1 MAVDPIEQFQIH
13 KIFTIGHIGGQ
24 EIAFTSSSAYMFLA
38 VAVIALLMIGGSAG
52 RQLVPGRIQSVAE
65 LSYEFV
71 ASMIR
76 STAGSE
82 GMRFFPLVF
91 SIFMFICV
99 SNVIG
104 IIPYAFTVSSQLIV
118 TAAMA
123 LFVFFLVLFYGLYKN
138 GLKFFKLFV
147 PSGVPIFIMPI
158 VVPIEVISFLLK
170 PISHSVRLFAN
181 MLAGHIALKVFASF
195 VVMLGT
201 LGILGGFGAVLPLGL
216 TIALTA
222 LELLVAFLQAYV
234 FAILTCIYLNDAL
247 HPGHCSGPSQ
257 QTSTRSS
264 FHGSDCRE
272 IHWRWYCLHWHG
284 WRRRRR
290 GHHLRQLSRR
300 RGAQSFR
307 RAGPVRQP
315 DFRLRRDRST
325 LDLLAAD
332 WAAAAVCALIHPRS
346 GG

>member
-1 MAVDPIEQFQIH
+1 MAADPIHQFQIT
-13 KIFTIGHIGGQ
+13 KLFTIGHIGGQ

-38 VAVIALLMIGGSAG
+38 VAVISLIMIGGTAG
-52 RQLVPGRIQSVAE
+52 RQLVPGRFQSVAE

-71 ASMIR
+71 ASMIK

-91 SIFMFICV
+91 SLFMFICV

-123 LFVFFLVLFYGLYKN
+123 LFVFFLVLFYGLYRN

-195 VVMLGT
+195 IVMLSA
-201 LGILGGFGAVLPLGL
+201 LGILGVFGAVFPLGL
-216 TIALTA
+216 TVALTA

-247 HPGHCSGPSQ
+247 HPGH
-257 QTSTRSS
+257 
-264 FHGSDCRE
+264 
-272 IHWRWYCLHWHG
+272 
-284 WRRRRR
+284 
-290 GHHLRQLSRR
+290 
-300 RGAQSFR
+300 
-307 RAGPVRQP
+307 
-315 DFRLRRDRST
+315 
-325 LDLLAAD
+325 
-332 WAAAAVCALIHPRS
+332 
-346 GG
+346 